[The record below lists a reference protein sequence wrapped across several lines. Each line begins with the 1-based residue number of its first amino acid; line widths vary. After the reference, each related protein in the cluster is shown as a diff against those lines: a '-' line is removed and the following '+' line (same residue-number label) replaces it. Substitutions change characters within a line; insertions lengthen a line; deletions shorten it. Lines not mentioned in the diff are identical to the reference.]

1 MHVLYI
7 PFSQEKQ
14 QACYLKVQVLINLRE
29 GRKVNVL
36 LAQVKEGQGVVVL
49 EGIPRRLCIG
59 PTPEVTC
66 ALK

>member
-1 MHVLYI
+1 VM
-7 PFSQEKQ
+7 
-14 QACYLKVQVLINLRE
+14 
-29 GRKVNVL
+29 
-36 LAQVKEGQGVVVL
+36 LAQVKEGHGVVVL